1 MYTLQSDSHNNL
13 IICKGDTVRSGY
25 KIVNYGTYN
34 AMIAAKALLANPSLK
49 AYTNADNA

>member
-25 KIVNYGTYN
+25 RIVNYGTYN
-34 AMIAAKALLANPSLK
+34 AMIAAKALLANPTLK
-49 AYTNADNA
+49 A